1 VRRRRAGDF
10 AWPSSPGRKHGALPW
25 SRVCEPERGRS
36 AAPAVGWTNEGTSR
50 ALAVTAIET
59 ITAGRCYPSAVMS
72 GLPSVYLE
80 TTVISYLTA
89 RTSRNLR
96 VAAHQE
102 ITADW
107 WARRRMRF
115 ELYVSRL
122 VIDEASSGDVE
133 AAARRLAMLSGIPR
147 LELTESA
154 SLLAASL
161 VKEAAIPREAVE
173 DALHVAVAAAHGMDY
188 LLTWNCRHIANA
200 TMRNRIADV
209 CAASGFETPVICTPE
224 ELLED

>member
-1 VRRRRAGDF
+1 
-10 AWPSSPGRKHGALPW
+10 
-25 SRVCEPERGRS
+25 
-36 AAPAVGWTNEGTSR
+36 
-50 ALAVTAIET
+50 
-59 ITAGRCYPSAVMS
+59 MS
-72 GLPSVYLE
+72 GPPRVYLE

-89 RTSRNLR
+89 RPSRNLR
-96 VAAHQE
+96 VVAHQE

-107 WARRRMRF
+107 WTRRRLRF

-122 VIDEASSGDVE
+122 VIDEASAGDVE
-133 AAARRLAMLSGIPR
+133 AAARRLVTLNGIPR

-154 SLLAASL
+154 SILAASL
-161 VKEAAIPREAVE
+161 VTEAAIPREATE

-209 CAASGFETPVICTPE
+209 CAASGFEAPVICTPE

>member
-1 VRRRRAGDF
+1 
-10 AWPSSPGRKHGALPW
+10 
-25 SRVCEPERGRS
+25 
-36 AAPAVGWTNEGTSR
+36 
-50 ALAVTAIET
+50 
-59 ITAGRCYPSAVMS
+59 MS
-72 GLPSVYLE
+72 GPPRVYLE

-89 RTSRNLR
+89 RPSRNLR
-96 VAAHQE
+96 AVAHQE

-107 WARRRMRF
+107 WTRRRMRF

-122 VIDEASSGDVE
+122 VLDEASAGDVE
-133 AAARRLAMLSGIPR
+133 AAARRLVTLNGIPR

-154 SLLAASL
+154 SLLAANL
-161 VKEAAIPREAVE
+161 VTEAAIPREAIE

-200 TMRNRIADV
+200 TMRNRIADI
-209 CAASGFETPVICTPE
+209 CAASGFEAPVICTPE

>member
-1 VRRRRAGDF
+1 V
-10 AWPSSPGRKHGALPW
+10 L
-25 SRVCEPERGRS
+25 
-36 AAPAVGWTNEGTSR
+36 
-50 ALAVTAIET
+50 
-59 ITAGRCYPSAVMS
+59 S
-72 GLPSVYLE
+72 GLPRVYLE

-89 RTSRNLR
+89 RPSRNLR
-96 VAAHQE
+96 VVAHRE

-122 VIDEASSGDVE
+122 VIDEASAGDVE
-133 AAARRLAMLSGIPR
+133 AAAQRLVTLSGIPR
-147 LELTESA
+147 LELTEAA
-154 SLLAASL
+154 SLLAESL
-161 VKEAAIPREAVE
+161 VTGAAIPREAIE

-200 TMRNRIADV
+200 AMRNRIADV
-209 CAASGFETPVICTPE
+209 CASSGFEAPVICTPE